1 MTSLEQIT
9 RVLGELQVEVPTIS
23 HHFLEE
29 SQRWW
34 EDKSVLF
41 SPESERVGLD
51 AEAQVEARKR
61 HPIVASFTVEE
72 FRGWYAKFFLDR
84 IKHSGM
90 LADTGILAAI
100 HTTEEKLRR
109 VSPDDPSIYP
119 LVEQPLSQITRTTA
133 FDGGMLSFIDALLP
147 TGQSVRVVAKK
158 VPDQLAPL
166 YEREVTIHKALAR
179 LGHSERVTLPIHVEP
194 RNRTITYGHFA
205 GDLSCLQTAPENVKR
220 KYLQEALD
228 LLMGV
233 SLDLAVKLQQ
243 GARRNAFEPLREELM
258 YRNYTTDYLVERF
271 CDNFILRLAA
281 AQDAVNPFNTT
292 LSDFYDVLR
301 GRKSLTDVPQ
311 AREYRNLAA
320 IVENPK
326 ARTLVQ
332 EYERTIASN
341 LDALPRYPGHDD
353 FTVANILVQEIEQP
367 DAERLYLRGL
377 RLHDIGLV
385 NAPFQSYVFDLVV
398 SAHAQPSTRQ
408 EILTATYLKLEG
420 GCKEKRIPFSSSL
433 EEFGRGYQVVAVDK
447 YLKQAALQF
456 MYQQLDLTGGNHG
469 A

>member
-9 RVLGELQVEVPTIS
+9 SALGRLQVEVPTVS
-23 HHFLEE
+23 PRFLEE

-41 SPESERVGLD
+41 SPLAGRGEID
-51 AEAQVEARKR
+51 AEARKR

-72 FRGWYAKFFLDR
+72 FRGWYAQFFLDR

-90 LADTGILAAI
+90 LADQAILTAI
-100 HTTEEKLRR
+100 QATEERLRA

-119 LVEQPLSQITRTTA
+119 LIEQPLSQVTRTTA

-147 TGQSVRVVAKK
+147 TGQSVRVVAKR
-158 VPDQLAPL
+158 VPDQLAQL
-166 YEREVTIHKALAR
+166 FEREVTIHKALAN
-179 LGHSERVTLPIHVEP
+179 LGHAERVTLPIHVEP

-205 GDLSCLQTAPENVKR
+205 GDLSCLQTASEDVKK

-243 GARRNAFEPLREELM
+243 GARRNAFEPIREELM
-258 YRNYTTDYLVERF
+258 TRNYTTDYLVERF
-271 CDNFILRLAA
+271 CDNFVLRLAA
-281 AQDAVNPFNTT
+281 AQDGVNPFNTA
-292 LSDFYDVLR
+292 LDDFYNVLR
-301 GRKSLTDVPQ
+301 GRKSSADVPQ
-311 AREYRNLAA
+311 ARQYKNLAA
-320 IVENPK
+320 IAENAA
-326 ARTLVQ
+326 ARRLVQ
-332 EYERTIASN
+332 EYEQTIASA

-353 FTVANILVQEIEQP
+353 FTVANVLAQEIEQP
-367 DAERLYLRGL
+367 EPGKLYLRGL

-398 SAHAQPSTRQ
+398 SAHAQPSTRR
-408 EILTATYLKLEG
+408 EIVTATYLKLEG
-420 GCKEKRIPFSSSL
+420 KCKEKRIPFSTSA
-433 EEFGRGYQVVAVDK
+433 EEFTRGFQVVAVDK

-456 MYQQLDLTGGNHG
+456 MYQHLQLSGGNHG
-469 A
+469 P